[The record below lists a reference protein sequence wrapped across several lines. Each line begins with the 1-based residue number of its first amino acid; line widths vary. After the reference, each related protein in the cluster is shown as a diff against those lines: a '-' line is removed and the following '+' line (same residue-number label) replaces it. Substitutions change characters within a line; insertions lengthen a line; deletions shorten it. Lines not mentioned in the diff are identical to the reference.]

1 MPLTPVFVQSACPTG
16 QFPEWLQGSFLRL
29 GPGKFDI
36 GDFVMNHW
44 FDGYAVIYKF
54 DMHKGKVSDSRTGL
68 LTNVQVLVKAVGN
81 AETCVSS
88 RIAGPDL

>member
-1 MPLTPVFVQSACPTG
+1 
-16 QFPEWLQGSFLRL
+16 LQGSFLRL

-54 DMHKGKVSDSRTGL
+54 DIHKGKVSFSFTGL
-68 LTNVQVLVKAVGN
+68 STNVHVSVKADG
-81 AETCVSS
+81 
-88 RIAGPDL
+88 IAAFPLATKLVDLV

>member
-1 MPLTPVFVQSACPTG
+1 
-16 QFPEWLQGSFLRL
+16 LQGSFLRL

-54 DMHKGKVSDSRTGL
+54 DINKGKVSHSRIGFM
-68 LTNVQVLVKAVGN
+68 TNVHVLVKAMGLLL
-81 AETCVSS
+81 S
-88 RIAGPDL
+88 G